1 MCLLDACIC
10 IQNAHIYSMRVLYAS
25 SMRVLYTH
33 IALVNRKPGPPTPG
47 DIPGF
52 NGTLRGKYRLL
63 TNVACLLPGVL
74 TLT

>member
-1 MCLLDACIC
+1 M
-10 IQNAHIYSMRVLYAS
+10 S
-25 SMRVLYTH
+25 SIVTPINLNIVTPNNNKD
-33 IALVNRKPGPPTPG
+33 ILNVINALVNRSPAPPPTPG

>member
-1 MCLLDACIC
+1 MHMGDRHHMH
-10 IQNAHIYSMRVLYAS
+10 N
-25 SMRVLYTH
+25 
-33 IALVNRKPGPPTPG
+33 ALVNRKPGPPTPG